1 MFVWRVS
8 LTYPLPLRSLP
19 LLSVEV
25 DEELPIRLRSAPR
38 VSRWTKAETSRLGAR
53 PRPPARCFLV
63 SPWFP
68 EKKGFHWGFDTGY
81 KDKCIYI
88 YIHIVCIYI
97 YDNFI
102 GDIIWFMWEYAG
114 YITTRC
120 DSGVSEFTPKGP
132 GCDLDL
138 GMHPQRP

>member
-63 SPWFP
+63 SHGFP
-68 EKKGFHWGFDTGY
+68 KK
-81 KDKCIYI
+81 KDFIGDLIRDRKMNVYTYIYI
-88 YIHIVCIYI
+88 YCVYTYRIISLGISYDLCGNMRDISPQDVIRVCRNSPLKAL
-97 YDNFI
+97 DV
-102 GDIIWFMWEYAG
+102 IW
-114 YITTRC
+114 I
-120 DSGVSEFTPKGP
+120 
-132 GCDLDL
+132 
-138 GMHPQRP
+138 